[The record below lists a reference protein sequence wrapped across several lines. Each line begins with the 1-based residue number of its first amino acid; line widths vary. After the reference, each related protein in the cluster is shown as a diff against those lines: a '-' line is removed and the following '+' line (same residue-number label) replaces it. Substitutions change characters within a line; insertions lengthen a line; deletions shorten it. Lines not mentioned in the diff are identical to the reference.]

1 MRSVQHNKCFR
12 NSQVKIV
19 NNRIQKKD
27 VVKDICKE
35 YSLKRNNFNP
45 TDKSPNNF
53 VKLGNSFCVQI
64 HNMFLIFASIK
75 VQSG

>member
-12 NSQVKIV
+12 NSQVEIV

-53 VKLGNSFCVQI
+53 VKKLEI
-64 HNMFLIFASIK
+64 RMK
-75 VQSG
+75 MYYETMKT